1 MKITV
6 KKLSELHKPAH
17 NIRRHSEKQ
26 LTEYIRSIEM
36 FGQVKPLVVAEDG
49 EIIAGNGLY
58 EALLR
63 MGRETCDCYVMVG
76 LTDVQKKKLMMA
88 DNKVYELGFTDVDA
102 IEELVKELD
111 GDVDVPGWDADLL
124 EMLNSTEDEADE
136 MIGSYGE
143 FPESEISSINRQQNE
158 EHVPYAAAPTYPV
171 APSDP
176 QPVSTV
182 SEPPQQPSPVLEVST
197 PTEPETAVPEAAS
210 LYNANAELAHLQK
223 IGVKDVCVLWCGS
236 TLQNNKAWLST
247 TVPDCMYYEA
257 TYDGDKKEL
266 RLDAYRKIQ
275 SVSIPC

>member
-111 GDVDVPGWDADLL
+111 MKPEEIFRLSGFTKD
-124 EMLNSTEDEADE
+124 EFLNMMTKGHD
-136 MIGSYGE
+136 
-143 FPESEISSINRQQNE
+143 
-158 EHVPYAAAPTYPV
+158 TY
-171 APSDP
+171 S
-176 QPVSTV
+176 
-182 SEPPQQPSPVLEVST
+182 
-197 PTEPETAVPEAAS
+197 
-210 LYNANAELAHLQK
+210 
-223 IGVKDVCVLWCGS
+223 
-236 TLQNNKAWLST
+236 KAQ
-247 TVPDCMYYEA
+247 VI
-257 TYDGDKKEL
+257 
-266 RLDAYRKIQ
+266 R
-275 SVSIPC
+275 SV

>member
-88 DNKVYELGFTDVDA
+88 DNK
-102 IEELVKELD
+102 
-111 GDVDVPGWDADLL
+111 
-124 EMLNSTEDEADE
+124 
-136 MIGSYGE
+136 
-143 FPESEISSINRQQNE
+143 
-158 EHVPYAAAPTYPV
+158 
-171 APSDP
+171 
-176 QPVSTV
+176 
-182 SEPPQQPSPVLEVST
+182 
-197 PTEPETAVPEAAS
+197 
-210 LYNANAELAHLQK
+210 
-223 IGVKDVCVLWCGS
+223 
-236 TLQNNKAWLST
+236 AWLST